1 MAKGGANRVAL
12 RRRALSLT
20 SLIDVIF
27 LLLLFFMLT
36 TTFTRTGDLALSV
49 GGAGGSSTEPPIFL
63 RLGAEDVSVNGAQI
77 ALDHIASTIADLS
90 QTPVVLI
97 SPQQGV
103 TAQRLADL
111 LAALRGLAGAQLHV
125 LG

>member
-1 MAKGGANRVAL
+1 
-12 RRRALSLT
+12 LSLT

-49 GGAGGSSTEPPIFL
+49 GGAGGTTAEAPIFL
-63 RLGAEDVSVNGAQI
+63 RLAVDGLSVNGASIPLDQVATAI
-77 ALDHIASTIADLS
+77 AALS
-90 QTPVVLI
+90 PAPIVLI
-97 SPQQGV
+97 SPQPGV
-103 TAQRLADL
+103 TAQRLADVL
-111 LAALRGLAGAQLHV
+111 TALQGLAGAQLHV

>member
-1 MAKGGANRVAL
+1 MPSRAAPL

-49 GGAGGSSTEPPIFL
+49 GGAGGAATEAPIFL
-63 RLGAEDVSVNGAQI
+63 RLAVDDVSVNGASIPLDQVATAI
-77 ALDHIASTIADLS
+77 AALST
-90 QTPVVLI
+90 TPIVLI
-97 SPQQGV
+97 SPQPGV
-103 TAQRLADL
+103 TAQRLADVL
-111 LAALRGLAGAQLHV
+111 TALQGLAGAQLHV

>member
-1 MAKGGANRVAL
+1 MARRAAPL

-36 TTFTRTGDLALSV
+36 TTFTRTGDLPFSV
-49 GGAGGSSTEPPIFL
+49 GGAGAASSEPPIFL
-63 RLGAEDVSVNGAQI
+63 RLEVADMSINGKSTPLVEAAE
-77 ALDHIASTIADLS
+77 TIAALS
-90 QTPVVLI
+90 QSATVLI
-97 SPQQGV
+97 SPQPGV
-103 TAQRLADL
+103 TAQRLVDV
-111 LAALRGLAGAQLHV
+111 LAALRGLAGARLHV

>member
-1 MAKGGANRVAL
+1 MARRAAPL

-36 TTFTRTGDLALSV
+36 TTFSRTADLAFSV
-49 GGAGGSSTEPPIFL
+49 GGAGSASPDAPVFL
-63 RLGAEDVSVNGAQI
+63 RLQ
-77 ALDHIASTIADLS
+77 IADLTINGTLTPLDEAATAIAALS
-90 QTPVVLI
+90 QSATVLI
-97 SPQQGV
+97 SPQAGV
-103 TAQRLADL
+103 TAQRLADV
-111 LAALRGLAGAQLHV
+111 LAALRGLTGAQLHV